1 MSRPPRRREKLPK
14 RNAYTGLI
22 TILLR
27 HGHGGVSLITID
39 EFLRRPTWV
48 CQWRC
53 PFMGEVNRTRNQD
66 LPPGIKSIDD
76 LLAHLIC
83 HSCKMN
89 LKEIPLIHIVVH
101 ATCPA
106 AIPQNK
112 KFIIH
117 FWPEEP

>member
-1 MSRPPRRREKLPK
+1 M
-14 RNAYTGLI
+14 A
-22 TILLR
+22 
-27 HGHGGVSLITID
+27 ID

-83 HSCKMN
+83 HSCKMHLN
-89 LKEIPLIHIVVH
+89 EIPLIHIVVY
-101 ATCPA
+101 AMCPA

-112 KFIIH
+112 KCIRSRGGAAIY
-117 FWPEEP
+117 WLGSDTVAYNAGS